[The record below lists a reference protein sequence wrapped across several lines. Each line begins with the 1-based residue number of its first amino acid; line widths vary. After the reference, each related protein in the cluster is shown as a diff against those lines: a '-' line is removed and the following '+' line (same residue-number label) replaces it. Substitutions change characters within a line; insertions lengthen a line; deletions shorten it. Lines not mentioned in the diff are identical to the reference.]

1 MPESDDRLREEERA
15 AAEVS
20 PSAARLFDVRRI
32 IGGLFTVYGVIVTVV
47 GLLDSGAALSKARG
61 VRINLWVGLAM
72 LALGVLFL
80 SWQWARPV
88 RLGESARYQ
97 RTDRPSQIPRPEP
110 GAAGA
115 AAGPDGPAR

>member
-47 GLLDSGAALSKARG
+47 GLLDSRAALDKARG

-80 SWQWARPV
+80 IWQWVRPV
-88 RLGESARYQ
+88 RLGESAPDR
-97 RTDRPSQIPRPEP
+97 RTDRPSRSPRPEP

-115 AAGPDGPAR
+115 AGGPDGPAR

>member
-80 SWQWARPV
+80 IWQWARPV
-88 RLGESARYQ
+88 RLGESARDQ
-97 RTDRPSQIPRPEP
+97 RTDRPSQTPRPEP